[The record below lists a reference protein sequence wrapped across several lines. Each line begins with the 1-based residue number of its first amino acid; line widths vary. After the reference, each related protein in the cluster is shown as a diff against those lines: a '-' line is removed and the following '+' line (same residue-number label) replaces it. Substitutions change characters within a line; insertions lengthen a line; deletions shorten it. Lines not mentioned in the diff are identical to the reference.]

1 MATDPVFDEVNVTT
15 LREIYPRAIED
26 EFFLDTPLLS
36 YLRANCMV
44 PFPGGTEMSNGF
56 LYAPLIGGFY
66 PPGGNFNITK
76 RQTLSAMR
84 FDPKYAY
91 VSVVEYLE
99 DILVRNKGPQAV
111 FSLIDIDLRNAMNTI
126 SAIIAV
132 AMALHGQAAGTN
144 IVGNRPNSI
153 NGWEEA
159 FDDGTH
165 PQWDGSVFTAY
176 GTQARN
182 GAVKSALNSQVYWGG
197 TQTGGLGPITYQV
210 MEETYQTCSI
220 GREEPDLG
228 TCNKALYAYIKE
240 RIQPQ
245 QRFAQ
250 ERDPFFGVAG
260 MKMNNAMI
268 LKDDYFPSLKYG
280 QNDPD
285 LGNWLTGSI
294 TNPLPSGSST
304 AAPDNNNFPNSTQAP
319 TLTVGEVF
327 NWFNTKK
334 LLFRVTDDAEFGFGW
349 TGFVRA
355 QDNTRVVGQVKAM
368 VNLEC
373 TAPRLGLTM
382 YGFGG

>member
-1 MATDPVFDEVNVTT
+1 
-15 LREIYPRAIED
+15 
-26 EFFLDTPLLS
+26 
-36 YLRANCMV
+36 
-44 PFPGGTEMSNGF
+44 
-56 LYAPLIGGFY
+56 
-66 PPGGNFNITK
+66 
-76 RQTLSAMR
+76 MR
-84 FDPKYAY
+84 FDPKYCY

-159 FDDGTH
+159 FDDGIH

-285 LGNWLTGSI
+285 VGNWLTGSI

-327 NWFNTKK
+327 NWFDTKK

>member
-1 MATDPVFDEVNVTT
+1 MATDPIFDEMNVTT

-26 EFFLDTPLLS
+26 EFFLDTPLLA
-36 YLRANCMV
+36 YLRANCLV

-84 FDPKYAY
+84 FDPKYCY

-126 SAIIAV
+126 SGIIAV

-159 FDDGTH
+159 LDDGYC
-165 PQWDGSVFTAY
+165 PQWDGSIFTAY

-182 GAVKSALNSQVYWGG
+182 GAVRSALNSPVYWGG
-197 TQTGGLGPITYQV
+197 TSTGGLGPITYQV
-210 MEETYQTCSI
+210 LEETYQTCSI

-250 ERDPFFGVAG
+250 ERDPYFGVSG
-260 MKMNNAMI
+260 MRMNNAMI
-268 LKDDYFPSLKYG
+268 LKDDYFPSLVYG

-285 LGNWLTGSI
+285 LGNWLTGSF
-294 TNPLPSGSST
+294 TNPLSTSPAGS
-304 AAPDNNNFPNSTQAP
+304 NFPVSSAAA

-327 NWFNTKK
+327 NWWNTKK
-334 LLFRVTDDAEFGFGW
+334 WLFRVTDDAEFGFGW

-373 TAPRLGLTM
+373 TAPRLNKTL

>member
-1 MATDPVFDEVNVTT
+1 MATDPIFDEMNVTT
-15 LREIYPRAIED
+15 LREIYPVAIED
-26 EFFLDTPLLS
+26 EFFLDTPLLA
-36 YLRANCMV
+36 YVRANCMV

-56 LYAPLIGGFY
+56 LYAPLIGGAY
-66 PPGGNFNITK
+66 APGSNFNITK

-84 FDPKYAY
+84 FDPKYYY

-132 AMALHGQAAGTN
+132 DLARHGQAAGTN
-144 IVGNRPNSI
+144 IIGNRPNSI

-159 FDDGTH
+159 LDDGVS

-182 GAVKSALNSQVYWGG
+182 GAVGSSLNSQVYWGG
-197 TQTGGLGPITYQV
+197 NSSGGTGPITYQV
-210 MEETYQTCSI
+210 LEETYQTCSI

-280 QNDPD
+280 QNNPD
-285 LGNWLTGSI
+285 IGNWLTAAF
-294 TNPLPSGSST
+294 TNPLPSTGT
-304 AAPDNNNFPNSTQAP
+304 PANNFPNSTAAP
-319 TLTVGEVF
+319 TLTPGEVF

-368 VNLEC
+368 VNLEV
-373 TAPRLGLTM
+373 TAPRLGLTT
-382 YGFGG
+382 YGYGG

>member
-1 MATDPVFDEVNVTT
+1 MADPALDEMNVVA
-15 LREIYPRAIED
+15 LKEVYPVAIED
-26 EFFLDTPLLS
+26 EFFLDTPFLAYVRNHCL
-36 YLRANCMV
+36 V
-44 PFPGGTEMSNGF
+44 PFTGGVEMQAGF
-56 LYAPLIGGFY
+56 LYAPLIGGSY
-66 PPGGNFNITK
+66 SPGGNFNITK
-76 RQTLSAMR
+76 RQTLAAIR
-84 FDPKYAY
+84 FDPRYYY

-99 DILVRNKGPQAV
+99 DILVRNRASAQV
-111 FSLIDIDLRNAMNTI
+111 IFSLVDIDLRNAMNTI

-132 AMALHGQAAGTN
+132 ALARHGQASGSG
-144 IVGNRPNSI
+144 IIGNRPYDL

-159 FDDGTH
+159 MDDGVS
-165 PQWDGSVFTAY
+165 PQWDGSYFTSY
-176 GTQARN
+176 GQQARN
-182 GAVKSALNSQVYWGG
+182 GAIGTRLNSVPYWGG
-197 TQTGGLGPITYQV
+197 NSTGGTGPITYQIL
-210 MEETYQTCSI
+210 EETYQTCSI

-250 ERDPFFGVAG
+250 ERDPYFGVSG
-260 MKMNNAMI
+260 MRMNNAMI

-285 LGNWLTGSI
+285 IGNWLTGSI
-294 TNPLPSGSST
+294 TNPLPSTGT
-304 AAPDNNNFPNSTQAP
+304 PAGNFPNSTAAP

-327 NWFNTKK
+327 NWWNTKK
-334 LLFRVTDDAEFGFGW
+334 WLFRVTDDAEYGFGW

-373 TAPRLGLTM
+373 VAPRMNMTT
-382 YGFGG
+382 YGYSG